1 MNDIFNF
8 IKINDDDD
16 KIIIF
21 ISEISE
27 YKKNK
32 QLYNL
37 GNKFYNH
44 LIKKNLINSDS
55 IIMISYIKHFSKS
68 IKNMIITK
76 NKDEELKLDLDPSTI
91 IADYILTSKTKNVY
105 DNFLIIEQNN
115 ELTMHYIKKK
125 FSLKKHLQ
133 FYC

>member
-44 LIKKNLINSDS
+44 LIKKN
-55 IIMISYIKHFSKS
+55 
-68 IKNMIITK
+68 
-76 NKDEELKLDLDPSTI
+76 
-91 IADYILTSKTKNVY
+91 
-105 DNFLIIEQNN
+105 
-115 ELTMHYIKKK
+115 
-125 FSLKKHLQ
+125 
-133 FYC
+133 